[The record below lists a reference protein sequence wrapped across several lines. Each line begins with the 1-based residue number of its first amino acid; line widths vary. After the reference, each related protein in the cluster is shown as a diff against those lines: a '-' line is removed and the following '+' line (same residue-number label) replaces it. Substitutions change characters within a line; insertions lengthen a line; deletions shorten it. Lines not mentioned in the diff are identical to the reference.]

1 MDNKDGTSLSEILMD
16 ITNGQGISL
25 FAECAGANNATY
37 PVMAGALA
45 IGGKTVQIGHSIG
58 KMTIDI
64 YPYMIN
70 AGSISGSNGPSG
82 HGIFTNVI
90 ALMAS
95 GRIDMRKM
103 VTGRMHLE
111 DIEEGI
117 FQASS
122 GGSGKILISTTY
134 PRK

>member
-1 MDNKDGTSLSEILMD
+1 MKKQGTNSSEVLMD

-37 PVMAGALA
+37 PVMEGALA
-45 IGGKTVQIGHSIG
+45 VCGKTVQIGHSIG

-64 YPYMIN
+64 HPWQMNGGY
-70 AGSISGSNGPSG
+70 ISGSNGPSG
-82 HGIFTNVI
+82 HGIYTNVS

-103 VTGRMHLE
+103 VTGKLHLE
-111 DIEEGI
+111 DIKEG
-117 FQASS
+117 FVQASN
-122 GGSGKILISTTY
+122 GTSGKILISLTY
-134 PRK
+134 PRKK